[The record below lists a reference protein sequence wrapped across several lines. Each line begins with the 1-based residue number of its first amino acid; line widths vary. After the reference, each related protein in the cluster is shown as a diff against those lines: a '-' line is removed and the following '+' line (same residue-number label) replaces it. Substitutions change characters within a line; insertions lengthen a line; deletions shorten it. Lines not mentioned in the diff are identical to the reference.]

1 MNFHNQE
8 RNIFREKNGYSPD
21 LFTELPKTIF
31 DRNNERLPPGLVHQ
45 IIGRVRGRV
54 VGVVGVRNEVVDL
67 ARDGPQEIEHISLCY
82 LGEC

>member
-1 MNFHNQE
+1 MNLITKSE
-8 RNIFREKNGYSPD
+8 IFLEKKNGYSPD